1 MYARQKPN
9 AIDEVLARST
19 QASLLAALKK
29 TGLPDQFSPRQ
40 QQVIVNLLDKY
51 HPQTLSRSPLI
62 DVQGRPIPLKL
73 APEPLTGPFGEKLSP
88 NDPVSRGLMRM
99 ISHFPEHQRWESA
112 NLAVRTIRPGQAE
125 AELVGQEG
133 VFAKKDIPA
142 DTPVSV
148 FGGLFLDHPEDIALN
163 DDVRSMAGLR
173 PNKYQDSEVSKRG
186 NVMEGMGIAM
196 KCNSNEHRHNL
207 LPTTITVIAPSGEK
221 LYLMVLRTS
230 RNIKA
235 GEELTMTYHDQ
246 LRQDNQL

>member
-1 MYARQKPN
+1 
-9 AIDEVLARST
+9 
-19 QASLLAALKK
+19 
-29 TGLPDQFSPRQ
+29 
-40 QQVIVNLLDKY
+40 
-51 HPQTLSRSPLI
+51 
-62 DVQGRPIPLKL
+62 
-73 APEPLTGPFGEKLSP
+73 
-88 NDPVSRGLMRM
+88 
-99 ISHFPEHQRWESA
+99 
-112 NLAVRTIRPGQAE
+112 
-125 AELVGQEG
+125 
-133 VFAKKDIPA
+133 
-142 DTPVSV
+142 
-148 FGGLFLDHPEDIALN
+148 
-163 DDVRSMAGLR
+163 MAGLR